1 VRSAGSAVK
10 HKERGEIAEGGGSS
24 SSCSSS
30 TAAVAVDVRT
40 SKIPTTA
47 EEFLAQAAAAT
58 HGSAGNAGN
67 AGKAGCAGNIAP
79 QSASV
84 IEPVPISVPVRQH
97 SMTDSVSSVDL
108 IAQQMLTSEG
118 ACPESEEPVEERV
131 GKESGIAAKD
141 HRISAVLG
149 GGGGGGD
156 VTLTHHD
163 LAQLLARSD
172 LSANIEIVKIKHE
185 LKKLK
190 NLLREQQL
198 PPGSPTGYG
207 AVTFSLVIYS
217 FFLFSIFFYST
228 Y

>member
-58 HGSAGNAGN
+58 HGSAGN

-149 GGGGGGD
+149 GGGGD

-185 LKKLK
+185 LMKLK

>member
-58 HGSAGNAGN
+58 HGSAGN

-141 HRISAVLG
+141 HRISAAL
-149 GGGGGGD
+149 GGGGGD